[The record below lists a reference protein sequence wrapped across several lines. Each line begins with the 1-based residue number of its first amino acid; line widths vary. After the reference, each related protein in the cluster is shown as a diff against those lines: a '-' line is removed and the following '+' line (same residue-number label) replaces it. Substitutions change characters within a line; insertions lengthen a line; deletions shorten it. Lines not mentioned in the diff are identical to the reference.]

1 MSARGGVRSITMKL
15 GLPEEKK
22 NEMLLFFYEIVV
34 QVVNVACTFAGP
46 WSSSIQFLCQG
57 EPLYIY

>member
-1 MSARGGVRSITMKL
+1 MKL

-22 NEMLLFFYEIVV
+22 MKCFYFFYEIVV

-46 WSSSIQFLCQG
+46 
-57 EPLYIY
+57 

>member
-1 MSARGGVRSITMKL
+1 MKL

-46 WSSSIQFLCQG
+46 
-57 EPLYIY
+57 